1 MTKILF
7 KFPRSLYLA
16 AAMLGASV
24 ISVQA
29 GANSPDT
36 ATAQIQKP
44 IVLAQAKHDPEK
56 EKKVKKAKPA
66 KKKVAAKNT
75 PAAKKKKNP
84 WSVQCGEDSKT
95 GKKFCRMQQSLRFKK
110 TGQRLLAVVIQPQ
123 TIEPKIAILL
133 SLPYGLYLPAGTA
146 FKIDDGEENRMV
158 IETCDAQGCYATGGI
173 SEKQVDAMKKGKKL
187 LIGFQ
192 ANNKKPI
199 TVPISLTGFTAAFK
213 KIMKSK

>member
-1 MTKILF
+1 MTKFLF
-7 KFPRSLYLA
+7 KFPRSLCLA
-16 AAMLGASV
+16 TAMLGISM

-29 GANSPDT
+29 GTNSPDT

-66 KKKVAAKNT
+66 KKKVVAKNT
-75 PAAKKKKNP
+75 SAAKKKKNP
-84 WSVQCGEDSKT
+84 WTVQCGEDSKT

-133 SLPYGLYLPAGTA
+133 SLPHGLYLPAGTA
-146 FKIDDGEENRMV
+146 FKIDDGEENRML
-158 IETCDAQGCYATGGI
+158 IETCDAEGCYATGGLN
-173 SEKQVDAMKKGKKL
+173 EKQVEAMKKGKKI

-192 ANNKKPI
+192 ASSKKPI
-199 TVPISLTGFTAAFK
+199 TIPVTLTGFSAAFK
-213 KIMKSK
+213 KITQGK

>member
-7 KFPRSLYLA
+7 KLSRPLSLA
-16 AAMLGASV
+16 IIVLGASLTPV
-24 ISVQA
+24 LA
-29 GANSPDT
+29 GTNSPVT

-44 IVLAQAKHDPEK
+44 IILAQAKHDPEK
-56 EKKVKKAKPA
+56 EGKAKKAKPA
-66 KKKVAAKNT
+66 KKKVAAKG
-75 PAAKKKKNP
+75 KKNP
-84 WSVQCGEDSKT
+84 WAVQCGEDSKT
-95 GKKFCRMQQSLRFKK
+95 GEKFCRMQQSLRFKK

-158 IETCDAQGCYATGGI
+158 IETCDAEGCYATGGI
-173 SEKQVDAMKKGKKL
+173 SEKQVEAMKKGKKL

-192 ANNKKPI
+192 ASSKKPI
-199 TVPISLTGFTAAFK
+199 TVPISLTGFTAAFN
-213 KIMKSK
+213 KITKGK